1 MQNQNT
7 KLYQAAAG
15 LLPLLAGISML
26 ILPFVTGAGR
36 YGALLPLLLAR
47 MQFRVVI
54 QAAIASAMML
64 AGILVLY
71 RRSVRTLI
79 FAAAASAAAAIDLVV
94 LLVHAQTFLS
104 EFAMLRYDRGV
115 TKYGPGFWLAL
126 LFADAALILCMISLR
141 DAAVSGGN
149 SAADIRTAFTSDM
162 DTVHQITCVSGEFA
176 GASFPLNPHDTVV
189 IGRDSEVCNIV
200 ISAGKVSRRHCAV
213 SFDAAKGQFAVMD
226 CSTNGT
232 YLENGTRLLA
242 NLRNMLPAGTGIS
255 IGSNENRFKLE

>member
-1 MQNQNT
+1 MLNQKT
-7 KLYQAAAG
+7 KPYQAAAG
-15 LLPLLAGISML
+15 LFLLLAGISML

-79 FAAAASAAAAIDLVV
+79 FAAAASAAAIDLVV

-104 EFAMLRYDRGV
+104 EFAMLRYERGV

-141 DAAVSGGN
+141 EAAVSGGN
-149 SAADIRTAFTSDM
+149 SAADIRTAFTTDA
-162 DTVHQITCVSGEFA
+162 DAVHQITCVSGEFA

-242 NLRNMLPAGTGIS
+242 NLRNMLPAGTVIS

>member
-1 MQNQNT
+1 MQNQKT
-7 KLYQAAAG
+7 KSYQAAAG
-15 LLPLLAGISML
+15 LFLLPAGISML
-26 ILPFVTGAGR
+26 ILPFVTGAGLHD
-36 YGALLPLLLAR
+36 ALLPLMIAR
-47 MQFRVVI
+47 MQLPVI
-54 QAAIASAMML
+54 FQAVIAAVMII

-94 LLVHAQTFLS
+94 LLVCAQAFLN
-104 EFAMLRYDRGV
+104 AAAGIRYEQGV
-115 TKYGPGFWLAL
+115 TKYGPGFWFAL
-126 LFADAALILCMISLR
+126 FLADAALILCMISLR
-141 DAAVSGGN
+141 EAAVSGGN
-149 SAADIRTAFTSDM
+149 SAADIRTAFTSDA
-162 DTVHQITCVSGEFA
+162 DAVHQITCVSGEFA

-242 NLRNMLPAGTGIS
+242 NLRNMLPAGTVIS
-255 IGSNENRFKLE
+255 VGSNENRFKLE